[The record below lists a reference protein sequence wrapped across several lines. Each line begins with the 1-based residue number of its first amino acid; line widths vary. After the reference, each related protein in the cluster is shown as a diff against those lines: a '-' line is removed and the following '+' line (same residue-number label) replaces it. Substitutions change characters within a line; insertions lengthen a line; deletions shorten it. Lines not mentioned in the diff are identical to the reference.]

1 VLVLTLAGLAGC
13 SSLSEPEVRDA
24 AAAFSSGD
32 AAARCAMLAAGTLAS
47 LEREEEAPCPQVV
60 GQLPLGS
67 GEVVSVQIW
76 GEDALV
82 HLTDDTLFLTLTESG
97 WQVSAGG
104 CEPQPDAPYVCRLEA
119 S

>member
-1 VLVLTLAGLAGC
+1 VLAGAGLAAC
-13 SSLSEPEVRDA
+13 SSLSEQEVRDA
-24 AAAFSSGD
+24 AAAFT
-32 AAARCAMLAAGTLAS
+32 AADPAGRCALLAPGTLAS
-47 LEREEEAPCPQVV
+47 LEREEEAPCAQAV

-67 GEVVSVQIW
+67 GEVTSVQVW

-82 HLTDDTLFLTLTESG
+82 RLSDDTLFLTLTDRG
-97 WQVSAGG
+97 WQVSAGA